1 MARLEQVNNKAERK
15 VEEAMLETKK
25 ARAELYKFKSETGKP
40 LTRTSTKGVYHD
52 SLTKCEK

>member
-25 ARAELYKFKSETGKP
+25 ARAELYKFKKWDWKAP
-40 LTRTSTKGVYHD
+40 NQNVN
-52 SLTKCEK
+52 